1 MHPGRRFSV
10 SSTGIVIGAVLAM
23 VVAATPAHGQQG
35 GSLAAPAG
43 VAAPQ
48 RPQSRDS
55 LQPPLSP
62 GRAFLNSLLLPGL
75 GQSRL
80 RRQVPAAFYY
90 TIEVVSIAMLHKT
103 RTDLRIAKELART
116 RVVDRFQVDPITG
129 EPVLVDGAFVP
140 VDTVANRFDE
150 ERVSSRQQQ
159 FEDWAA
165 LLVFNHLF
173 SGADAFVASLLWDVP
188 ARVGFRPVGGRIG
201 LGLTVP
207 W

>member
-1 MHPGRRFSV
+1 MTIRVRKACRGFS
-10 SSTGIVIGAVLAM
+10 SGIIGGIIVLA
-23 VVAATPAHGQQG
+23 VH
-35 GSLAAPAG
+35 AAPAAAQQGIDAG
-43 VAAPQ
+43 VPARPRAPAQ
-48 RPQSRDS
+48 DS
-55 LQPPLSP
+55 LRPPLSP

-90 TIEVVSIAMLHKT
+90 TIEAVSIAMLHKT
-103 RTDLRIAKELART
+103 RNDLRIAKEQQRT
-116 RVVDRFQVDPITG
+116 TIVNRFEVDPVTG
-129 EPVLVDGAFVP
+129 APVIVDGGFVP
-140 VDTVANRFDE
+140 ADTVASRFDE

-159 FEDWAA
+159 FEDWVA

-188 ARVGFRPVGGRIG
+188 ARVGFRPVAGG
-201 LGLTVP
+201 LGFGVTVR